1 MIKKLFPT
9 IPRIENEGI
18 VLKQITQAD
27 ADALKAFVSS
37 EAVYRYEPTF
47 LFEKKYD
54 DVNYVIDHL
63 YDECLEESL
72 ILGIYENDEFA
83 GLAEF
88 YGFID
93 RIHKVSIGLRLAEKF
108 WGRGI
113 ATKTVKAMVDYI
125 YTNTDIEIIQAS
137 TLPANK
143 GSAHVV
149 EKLGFS
155 LVVRNSDE
163 DWGFGSP
170 TPTDKWII

>member
-1 MIKKLFPT
+1 M
-9 IPRIENEGI
+9 PRR
-18 VLKQITQAD
+18 IT
-27 ADALKAFVSS
+27 
-37 EAVYRYEPTF
+37 Y
-47 LFEKKYD
+47 
-54 DVNYVIDHL
+54 I
-63 YDECLEESL
+63 
-72 ILGIYENDEFA
+72 GIYENDDFA

-93 RIHKVSIGLRLAEKF
+93 KIHKISIGLRLAEKF

-163 DWGFGSP
+163 DKRKIFSSSMQGLTFCLVIFWTIVYAIGYKFFNNLLHIFLLSFC
-170 TPTDKWII
+170 DYHILHL